1 MNKYLSDVIIY
12 FDTSSGIW
20 NSRRE
25 KYCDNEHN
33 DMYVTFFLVS
43 KIVNKIVKNIVLF
56 KFAYGSCVTLLICL
70 KIFVFQRYTMTFC
83 NIFSYLY
90 FML

>member
-1 MNKYLSDVIIY
+1 MNKYLPDVKIY

-25 KYCDNEHN
+25 KHCDNEHN

-43 KIVNKIVKNIVLF
+43 TIVKNILL
-56 KFAYGSCVTLLICL
+56 KFAYRSCITLLSCL
-70 KIFVFQRYTMTFC
+70 KIFVFQRYTMTFY

-90 FML
+90 FMF

>member
-1 MNKYLSDVIIY
+1 MSY

-43 KIVNKIVKNIVLF
+43 TIVKNIVLL

-70 KIFVFQRYTMTFC
+70 KIFVFQRHTMTFC

-90 FML
+90 LMF